1 MKLSMVFI
9 LTYNFYAELT
19 NIYYVLLQIIITFI
33 SIYLRYYIITVI
45 LHLSSTY
52 SKIWRFLMPFM
63 RIANSRWVS
72 CLVILNEIQG
82 FVIAN
87 ERCKDEVKTSKFKD
101 SPIDIVYFNTVCQ
114 PKGTLYRKVS
124 WLHIHT

>member
-1 MKLSMVFI
+1 
-9 LTYNFYAELT
+9 
-19 NIYYVLLQIIITFI
+19 
-33 SIYLRYYIITVI
+33 
-45 LHLSSTY
+45 
-52 SKIWRFLMPFM
+52 MPFM

-101 SPIDIVYFNTVCQ
+101 IPIDIVYFELS
-114 PKGTLYRKVS
+114 LYRKVPG
-124 WLHIHT
+124 LFIHT